1 MLALLAALA
10 LAVTRPPDTYVA
22 LGDSTGVGVGA
33 RAGGGYP
40 ARLVTRLAGEG
51 RPVRLVNVCA
61 SGARVADVL
70 ATQLAPALA
79 ARPGLVTLGIGI
91 NDVTHGTDLAR
102 FATDY
107 ERVAQALAGTGAPV
121 VAINVP
127 DLALSPLAQGEET
140 QRLIRHR
147 IALVNGVITAS
158 ARRHRFALV
167 DLFAATEQ
175 ALARQPGL
183 LSEDRFHPS
192 DAGYELWAD
201 LVRPAALRAL
211 DGRVAPALPSDPAL
225 R

>member
-10 LAVTRPPDTYVA
+10 VAMTRPPLTYVA

-40 ARLVTRLAGEG
+40 ARLVVRLAGAG
-51 RPVRLVNVCA
+51 LPLRLVNVCA

-70 ATQLAPALA
+70 ESQLAPALA
-79 ARPGLVTLGIGI
+79 AMPGLVTLGIGI

-107 ERVAQALAGTGAPV
+107 ERVAEALAQAGVPV

-127 DLALSPLAQGEET
+127 DLALSPLAQGEEAR
-140 QRLIRHR
+140 RLIRR
-147 IALVNGVITAS
+147 RVAMVNGVITAS

-167 DLFAATEQ
+167 DLYQATEEE
-175 ALARQPGL
+175 LSRSPRL

-192 DAGYELWAD
+192 DEGYERWAD
-201 LVRPAALRAL
+201 LVEPIVLRAL
-211 DGRVAPALPSDPAL
+211 GGQPPPALPSGPVL